1 MKTKKQISLLLAAVM
16 LISIFAG
23 IFATPSKPTFSDVP
37 ADHWA
42 YEFVEKAAKEG
53 WVAGVGNGRFGVD
66 NQVTYA
72 EFATMLTR
80 AYFSDELEAL
90 AMTFLPVEVPPV
102 KEIFSISGCSVS
114 HWPTSRPLPVS
125 TLNTPSGTPASV

>member
-53 WVAGVGNGRFGVD
+53 WVAGVGNGLSLIHIF
-66 NQVTYA
+66 QAAAA
-72 EFATMLTR
+72 EG
-80 AYFSDELEAL
+80 Y
-90 AMTFLPVEVPPV
+90 PP
-102 KEIFSISGCSVS
+102 
-114 HWPTSRPLPVS
+114 
-125 TLNTPSGTPASV
+125 

>member
-42 YEFVEKAAKEG
+42 YEFVRRLPRR
-53 WVAGVGNGRFGVD
+53 AGSPVL
-66 NQVTYA
+66 
-72 EFATMLTR
+72 AT
-80 AYFSDELEAL
+80 A
-90 AMTFLPVEVPPV
+90 
-102 KEIFSISGCSVS
+102 VS
-114 HWPTSRPLPVS
+114 
-125 TLNTPSGTPASV
+125 A

>member
-42 YEFVEKAAKEG
+42 Y
-53 WVAGVGNGRFGVD
+53 
-66 NQVTYA
+66 
-72 EFATMLTR
+72 
-80 AYFSDELEAL
+80 
-90 AMTFLPVEVPPV
+90 
-102 KEIFSISGCSVS
+102 
-114 HWPTSRPLPVS
+114 
-125 TLNTPSGTPASV
+125 ASVNRASENGWRRLPRRAGSPVLATAVSA

>member
-72 EFATMLTR
+72 EFAHHAHPRLLQRR
-80 AYFSDELEAL
+80 AGSLQ
-90 AMTFLPVEVPPV
+90 
-102 KEIFSISGCSVS
+102 
-114 HWPTSRPLPVS
+114 RPDR
-125 TLNTPSGTPASV
+125 PSGTPASSM

>member
-42 YEFVEKAAKEG
+42 YEFVEKAARR
-53 WVAGVGNGRFGVD
+53 AGSPVL
-66 NQVTYA
+66 
-72 EFATMLTR
+72 AT
-80 AYFSDELEAL
+80 A
-90 AMTFLPVEVPPV
+90 
-102 KEIFSISGCSVS
+102 VS
-114 HWPTSRPLPVS
+114 
-125 TLNTPSGTPASV
+125 A

>member
-80 AYFSDELEAL
+80 AYFSDELEAYSL
-90 AMTFLPVEVPPV
+90 SLIHIYE
-102 KEIFSISGCSVS
+102 
-114 HWPTSRPLPVS
+114 PTRRS
-125 TLNTPSGTPASV
+125 